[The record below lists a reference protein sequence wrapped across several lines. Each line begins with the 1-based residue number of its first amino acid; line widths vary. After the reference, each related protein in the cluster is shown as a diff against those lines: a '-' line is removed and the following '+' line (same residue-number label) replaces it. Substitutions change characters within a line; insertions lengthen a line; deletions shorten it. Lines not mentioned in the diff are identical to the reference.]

1 MKLKLQLKNIVQD
14 ELIGLNVTIIEST
27 DPNLVGIK
35 GKIIDETQNMFLI
48 QTKEMKIKKI
58 VKEISKFKFRI
69 SEEKSVIIN
78 GKILKGR
85 PEDRL
90 KKFLKK

>member
-1 MKLKLQLKNIVQD
+1 LKLQVRNIVQD
-14 ELIGLNVTIIEST
+14 ELIGLEITIIEST
-27 DPNLVGIK
+27 DPSIVGIN
-35 GKIIDETQNMFLI
+35 GKIIDETHNMFVI
-48 QTKEMKIKKI
+48 QTKEMKIKSI

-90 KKFLKK
+90 KKFLKR

>member
-1 MKLKLQLKNIVQD
+1 MKLQIRNFVQD
-14 ELIGLNVTIIEST
+14 ELIGLNVTIHESK
-27 DPNLVGIK
+27 DPNLVGMI
-35 GKIIDETQNMFLI
+35 GKIIDETHNMFVI
-48 QTKEMKIKKI
+48 QTKDNKIKKI
-58 VKEISKFKFRI
+58 VKEISKFKFKV